1 LRSEASTAERALSTL
16 GLLLTALPDRQQT
29 GRHPSAPARAHLQRT
44 VAGIQ
49 TPGKT
54 RLDPY
59 PQRAPEPGSGR
70 HTGRGI
76 DMNETSNRVPRH
88 LWIVGALSL
97 LWNAVGAFDYSAT
110 QFRIES
116 YMSQF
121 TPEQLAYFYGFPA
134 WAVAAWAIAVWSS
147 LLGSLCLLLRK
158 AWAVWLFG
166 IAIVGMA
173 LTALYNFVLTDGMA
187 MMGAGEAVFTGVI
200 WLIAISLFFYAR
212 ARARRGVLR

>member
-1 LRSEASTAERALSTL
+1 
-16 GLLLTALPDRQQT
+16 
-29 GRHPSAPARAHLQRT
+29 
-44 VAGIQ
+44 
-49 TPGKT
+49 
-54 RLDPY
+54 
-59 PQRAPEPGSGR
+59 
-70 HTGRGI
+70 
-76 DMNETSNRVPRH
+76 MNETSNRVPRH

-116 YMSQF
+116 YMGQF

-200 WLIAISLFFYAR
+200 WLIAIGLFFYAR
-212 ARARRGVLR
+212 AMARRGVLR